1 MKTTMFQRAVAGGQ
15 RSVVGSPGLVIGGR
29 RRGRASHNPLRFTLI
44 ELLVVIAIIAI
55 LAGMLLPALS
65 RAKSAAQGITCVSN
79 QKQLGTAF
87 SFYID
92 SYNER
97 LPEIYDSS
105 TMYWTYKLMAG
116 GFAHKGNFNCPAM
129 TEHTMDWSPVDAAY
143 ALANPGSLAFIYPD
157 FGMLPWY
164 KWPRAGTAL
173 QMVSAAKNPSNTGLT
188 ADSTNRSD
196 SRGYYYISDVYST
209 GNTIPLLAARHNGA
223 INCLM
228 LDGHVES
235 IQTRVR
241 MPIPYSTVNNPY
253 LLPMLDLNLL
263 YPAYPR
269 GNFWIP

>member
-65 RAKSAAQGITCVSN
+65 RAKSAAQSITCVSN

-92 SYNER
+92 SYNDR
-97 LPEIYDSS
+97 LPEIYDAS
-105 TMYWTYKLMAG
+105 TMFWTYKLMAG
-116 GFAHKGNFNCPAM
+116 DFAHKSNFNCPAI
-129 TEHTMDWSPVDAAY
+129 TEHQIDWSPVDAAY

-164 KWPRAGTAL
+164 KWPRGGVAKLELVSTAK
-173 QMVSAAKNPSNTGLT
+173 SPSNTGLT
-188 ADSTNRSD
+188 ADTSNSTAY
-196 SRGYYYISDVYST
+196 RGYYYVEDNYNPASS
-209 GNTIPLLAARHNGA
+209 GLAVRHNGA

-235 IQTRVR
+235 VQTGVR
-241 MPIPYSTVNNPY
+241 LPIPYSAVSNPY
-253 LLPMLDLNLL
+253 LHPMFIINWSNL
-263 YPAYPR
+263 AH
-269 GNFWIP
+269 GSFWIP